1 LLTLLIVENMLD
13 RMDIL
18 NTSLV
23 FMAWGKCFL
32 RNDELLDKAA
42 NHILNLHKQKLF
54 YEEEATSE
62 ITNIV

>member
-1 LLTLLIVENMLD
+1 
-13 RMDIL
+13 MDIL